1 MEAEEILKMHP
12 ECVVS
17 IGQRS
22 YVGRLIGYFGN
33 LIVEDSMT
41 AFMSKTERIRYHA
54 VVDTA
59 VHNGWLGVPSI
70 ITDETFMS
78 HSDRCSGKTPEAVTV
93 DDRFPHVCPVCGN
106 RAYVGFTSIER
117 ERDGMCRKTTEGRV
131 S

>member
-41 AFMSKTERIRYHA
+41 AFMSKTDQVPRCRRY
-54 VVDTA
+54 
-59 VHNGWLGVPSI
+59 
-70 ITDETFMS
+70 
-78 HSDRCSGKTPEAVTV
+78 SGA
-93 DDRFPHVCPVCGN
+93 
-106 RAYVGFTSIER
+106 
-117 ERDGMCRKTTEGRV
+117 
-131 S
+131 